1 MCAIKKHFLSGEYT
15 FFFSQKQ
22 KEKTMA
28 SIEDLNQS
36 IQELEQ
42 TLSLF
47 QTLDDYP
54 FDVDADVM
62 LYKDF
67 LLLCE
72 QWIRNMKID
81 LFELDQ

>member
-1 MCAIKKHFLSGEYT
+1 
-15 FFFSQKQ
+15 
-22 KEKTMA
+22 MA